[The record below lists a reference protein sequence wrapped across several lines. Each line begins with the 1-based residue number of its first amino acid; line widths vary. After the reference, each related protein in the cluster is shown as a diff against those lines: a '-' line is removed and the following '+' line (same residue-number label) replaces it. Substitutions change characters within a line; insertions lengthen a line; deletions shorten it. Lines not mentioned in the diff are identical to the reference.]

1 MSPLRP
7 QLVTHSGSGDHAAER
22 VDITE
27 KTVFAVDTNSI
38 EFHPF
43 VMAAS
48 LILPGAI
55 AELFAQ
61 ATYSGQ
67 LTQADR
73 YGIAAALLSG
83 DLSEEEQG
91 SINRLLQAVKRQRIT
106 LSPELSVVL

>member
-1 MSPLRP
+1 M
-7 QLVTHSGSGDHAAER
+7 V
-22 VDITE
+22 VTE
-27 KTVFAVDTNSI
+27 KTISTIDTKSI
-38 EFHPF
+38 EFHLY

-48 LILPGAI
+48 LVLPGAI

-91 SINRLLQAVKRQRIT
+91 SINRLLRAVKRQRIT
-106 LSPELSVVL
+106 LSQELSVVL